1 MVVEVFGDA
10 FDDIAVEL
18 VDEPGLLQ
26 HGDEDGGR
34 EQAVV
39 GRLPARQCLE
49 PADLAAE
56 CVDDGLVVHL
66 DVTVRERT
74 VEILAHVVLEV
85 MQAAHLI
92 RVDGVVARRVF
103 LDRFAGKR
111 RFVVERQV
119 QRRIGRRLAQ
129 VADARLEVDV
139 RVGYERLNLMAGR
152 FDAIRDICC
161 IGEHGEVIGAEMRQ
175 APAREILLEDFSD
188 AVQAVV
194 ALLNAVG
201 RIVEMKIRDIE
212 EDRTGAQC
220 MQMLPFLLE
229 LLLGSRKEDLHGRQV
244 CEHWMFA

>member
-1 MVVEVFGDA
+1 MVVEVLGDA

-18 VDEPGLLQ
+18 VDEPCLLQ

-119 QRRIGRRLAQ
+119 QRRIGRRLGQ
-129 VADARLEVDV
+129 VADACLEVDV
-139 RVGYERLNLMAGR
+139 RVGYERLNLMAGC
-152 FDAIRDICC
+152 FDAICDICC

-175 APAREILLEDFSD
+175 EPAREILLEDFSD

-220 MQMLPFLLE
+220 MQTLPFLLE